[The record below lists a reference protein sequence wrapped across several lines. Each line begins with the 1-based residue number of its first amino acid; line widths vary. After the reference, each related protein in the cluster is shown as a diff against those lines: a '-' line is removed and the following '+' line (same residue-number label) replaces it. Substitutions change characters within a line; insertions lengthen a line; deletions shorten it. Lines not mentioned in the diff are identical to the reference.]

1 MPDYSGNVSATV
13 KLERDLGLL
22 SFVSSSKHSGLLIS
36 EGFFSPLPFLR
47 NAIKQDLCAACKY
60 ST

>member
-36 EGFFSPLPFLR
+36 EGFFFLPFLR